1 MSNIGS
7 YAEGLLLNF
16 CLNTATATRPTV
28 WGIGLSLGVP
38 SSISG
43 SEIGTASGYA
53 RQTGQFGTANAG
65 SLINTL
71 GVTFGPFSTQ
81 ATISG
86 IQVWDTVTTA
96 ANGGDLLWYGTLAT
110 AQTVQVGASLV
121 LASGALTISLS

>member
-1 MSNIGS
+1 M
-7 YAEGLLLNF
+7 
-16 CLNTATATRPTV
+16 

-53 RQTGQFGTANAG
+53 RQTAQFDQATNG
-65 SLINTL
+65 SIINTL
-71 GVTFGPFSTQ
+71 GITYGPFTNQ
-81 ATISG
+81 ATVQG
-86 IQVWDTVTTA
+86 IQIWDTVTTL
-96 ANGGDLLWYGTLAT
+96 ANGGDMLWYGTLAT